1 MTLDP
6 SLIPEDTVLAACILT
21 RDETLEKDA
30 AAFLAGHRFRPA
42 PLRAA
47 ASIPAPGSR
56 GAAIFR
62 DTGSFDIAGTLS
74 QGDAQSLCREFC
86 KKFSYA
92 EPVFTLDETGS
103 GTGTA
108 LRQWKGGTVVNVSVT
123 FTVSDGTVTAVSGS
137 LLPDT
142 GIDSSEGQP
151 LLSAFAALTA
161 FQQMRHESSFVVSAI
176 TGISL
181 CYELQSTAAAPMT
194 LMPSWQIA
202 TDTASFYVNCASGT
216 VRPGVKW
223 NPLHILQES
232 FAFSGRVC
240 YTDGEHNEAAM
251 SAFFPGC
258 MKCRPGGQ
266 ISSGT
271 WLSSPQ
277 KNT

>member
-30 AAFLAGHRFRPA
+30 AAFWLGTVSDRTAQGGGIYTCA
-42 PLRAA
+42 
-47 ASIPAPGSR
+47 GSR

-137 LLPDT
+137 LLPGT

-216 VRPGVKW
+216 VRR
-223 NPLHILQES
+223 
-232 FAFSGRVC
+232 A
-240 YTDGEHNEAAM
+240 
-251 SAFFPGC
+251 
-258 MKCRPGGQ
+258 
-266 ISSGT
+266 
-271 WLSSPQ
+271 
-277 KNT
+277 